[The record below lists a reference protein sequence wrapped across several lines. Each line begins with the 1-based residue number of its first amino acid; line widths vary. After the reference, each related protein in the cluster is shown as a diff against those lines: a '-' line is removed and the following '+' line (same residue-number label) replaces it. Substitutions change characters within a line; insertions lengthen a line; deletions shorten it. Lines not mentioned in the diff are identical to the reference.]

1 MFRFILGVALIAG
14 LVALGVRFVVERRA
28 DEDDKTTVEVDVGGA
43 GGSGGGEIPVGP
55 YPIN

>member
-1 MFRFILGVALIAG
+1 VFRFILGLALIAG
-14 LVALGVRFVVERRA
+14 LVALGVRFVTERGA
-28 DEDDKTTVEVDVGGA
+28 DEDNKTTVEVDVGGS